1 MCTIKPQSYEVLF
14 LRQRVRQTNFFVLL
28 GQFLPFYPSNKPE
41 NEKIEEM
48 KNAYEAVIILY
59 MCTKNH
65 DHMVY
70 TSWDMGATHNFLSF
84 RVIFYP
90 FTPLLAPGIKNWK
103 KKRYFLFCMCT
114 INKDS
119 SDIRLNRQ
127 KFLSF
132 WVIFCPFIPLTNQ
145 KIKI

>member
-59 MCTKNH
+59 MRTKNH

-70 TSWDMGATHNFLSF
+70 TS
-84 RVIFYP
+84 
-90 FTPLLAPGIKNWK
+90 
-103 KKRYFLFCMCT
+103 
-114 INKDS
+114 
-119 SDIRLNRQ
+119 
-127 KFLSF
+127 
-132 WVIFCPFIPLTNQ
+132 
-145 KIKI
+145 